1 LTVEPAQYIDALERE
16 GNRLADT
23 AETIDLD
30 APVPTCP
37 GWTLRDLLQHIGGV
51 HRWAGE
57 HIRDR
62 LPRILQIDD
71 FRDLVGEWPD
81 DTALVDWYRNEMQLL
96 LDMFRSAPRDIDCA
110 SFLKSPDPLSFWTRR
125 QAHEATIHR
134 ADVEAIIGR
143 LTPVDT
149 PFALDG
155 IDELVDGFVPRP
167 FMKLRSEEPLTL
179 GIAPGDGDRLWL
191 LTISEGPVTVSTG
204 SAEADCMV
212 GGNAS
217 DIYFALWNRTDAARL
232 TITGRRDVFDLFR
245 TKIAIKWS

>member
-1 LTVEPAQYIDALERE
+1 VEPVQYIDALERE

-23 AETIDLD
+23 ADAIDVA

-37 GWTLRDLLQHIGGV
+37 DWTLRDLLRHIGGV

-62 LPRILQIDD
+62 LPRILQVDD

-81 DTALVDWYRNEMQLL
+81 DAALVDWYRGELQLL
-96 LDMFRSAPRDIDCA
+96 LDTFRAAPRDIDCA
-110 SFLKSPDPLSFWTRR
+110 QFLKSPDPLTFWTRR

-134 ADVEAIIGR
+134 ADVETIVGR

-149 PFALDG
+149 EFALDG

-167 FMKLRSEEPLTL
+167 FMKLRSEEPRTL
-179 GIAPGDGDRLWL
+179 AIAPDDGDRTWV

-204 SAEADCMV
+204 RSEADCTV

-217 DIYFALWNRTDAARL
+217 DIYFALWNRADGLRL
-232 TITGRRDVFDLFR
+232 AIDGRRDVFDLFR
-245 TKIAIKWS
+245 TKITIKWS

>member
-1 LTVEPAQYIDALERE
+1 MEPAEYIDALERE

-23 AETIDLD
+23 ADTIDLA

-37 GWTLRDLLQHIGGV
+37 DWTLRDLLRHIGGI

-62 LPRILQIDD
+62 LPRVLQVDD

-81 DTALVDWYRNEMQLL
+81 DPALVDWYRVELQLL
-96 LDMFRSAPRDIDCA
+96 LDTFRAAPRDIDCA
-110 SFLKSPDPLSFWTRR
+110 RFLKSPDPLTFWTRR

-134 ADVEAIIGR
+134 VDVEAIVGR
-143 LTPVDT
+143 LTPVD
-149 PFALDG
+149 PEFALDG

-167 FMKLRSEEPLTL
+167 FMKLRSPEPLTL
-179 GIAPGDGDRLWL
+179 AIEPDDGDRTWV
-191 LTISEGPVTVSTG
+191 LTITEEPVTVSTG
-204 SAEADCMV
+204 RAGADCTIN
-212 GGNAS
+212 GSAS
-217 DIYFALWNRTDAARL
+217 NVLFALWNRTNAGNL

-245 TKIAIKWS
+245 TKITIKWS